1 MWDPESNVMCI
12 KDLSDVFECLSCGI
26 ISEEKNGLLVSILDR
41 CRFYISKETTIKS

>member
-26 ISEEKNGLLVSILDR
+26 ISEEKMDYWFLYWIDVVSIFLKKQR
-41 CRFYISKETTIKS
+41 